1 MIRFNVI
8 GTGFLDMQ
16 EGALSFTTEN
26 QWFRFCDV
34 SLGRSVEFSI
44 PANDT
49 NRRLLGYG
57 ADPAWYGDMLRRSL
71 DCQMVYDGG
80 VVDGTLNVT
89 GYAGDSFRCVF
100 LLENA
105 GWLNDLQGRKLADC
119 VTSFDKGVL
128 WSQLNTPVH
137 ADEADFSQG
146 VQIVQY
152 DNGVAVEPANW
163 QLMPSVNVFA
173 YIDDILT
180 NMGVPHSLT
189 IPKELWLVSASLKG
203 GTSEVVTM
211 ASTGTDSATVSTTSY
226 LTVVHED
233 LEWAR
238 ANVFGLLVGG
248 GSQQAAMFKAEKN
261 LNVTL
266 PASFPWGVSV
276 IKWDSRLMSC
286 EIIGN
291 GDEGNGLAGRTLE
304 IKKGTTFFFATHVF
318 YDMDASG
325 TYFGWK
331 DTAQPYS
338 FTVTIERGDDLQ
350 YGEVW
355 QLRNN
360 APDMTVFEFLKS
372 VALATGTELSVTSS
386 GIVMGAA
393 SDGTAFKSVDRVVS
407 VEEVTR
413 RVPAWGDSTKTASI
427 VFDSEEYVTARIR
440 ADFDIDN
447 DQLTESKETKV
458 GFSEGEQGN
467 VGVLIR
473 DVDATA
479 TPPKLVAKKW
489 TIAKAVTG
497 ETNLQRVDIPA
508 PVGYD
513 DIADNST
520 CLKVKMMAGEADF
533 FALRPHLVWLWRGM
547 AYLWTDAQWSDGV
560 LSLTLQK
567 VSKYPTTPS

>member
-1 MIRFNVI
+1 MIRFNII
-8 GTGFLDMQ
+8 GTGFVDMQ

-26 QWFRFCDV
+26 QWFRFCDI

-57 ADPAWYGDMLRRSL
+57 EDPAEYGDMLRRSL
-71 DCQMVYDGG
+71 ECQMVYDGG

-100 LLENA
+100 LLDNA
-105 GWLNDLQGRKLADC
+105 AWINNLQGRKLADC
-119 VTSFDKGVL
+119 VTSFNKGVL
-128 WSQLNTPVH
+128 WSQLVTPVH
-137 ADEADFSQG
+137 ADEADFSEG

-152 DNGVAVEPANW
+152 DNGLAVEPANW
-163 QLMPSVNVFA
+163 QLMPSVNIFA
-173 YIDDILT
+173 YVDDLLT
-180 NMGVPHSLT
+180 NLGVPHSLT

-211 ASTGTDSATVSTTSY
+211 ASTGTDSASVTPTAY

-248 GSQQAAMFKAEKN
+248 GSQQAAMFKAEKS
-261 LNVTL
+261 LTMTL
-266 PASFPWGVSV
+266 PASFPSGVSV
-276 IKWDSRLMSC
+276 VKWDSRLMSC

-291 GDEGNGLAGRTLE
+291 GDEEKLAGRTLE
-304 IKKGTTFFFATHVF
+304 IKKGTTFFFSTHTF
-318 YDMDASG
+318 YDVDANGS
-325 TYFGWK
+325 YFGWK

-350 YGEVW
+350 YGEIW
-355 QLRNN
+355 QLRTN
-360 APDMTVFEFLKS
+360 APDMTVFEFLRS
-372 VALATGTELSVTSS
+372 VALATGMEMKVTSS
-386 GIVMGAA
+386 GIDMGSA
-393 SDGTAFKSVDRVVS
+393 SYGSRFKAVERVVS

-413 RVPAWGDSTKTASI
+413 RVPSWGDSTHTASI
-427 VFDSEEYVTARIR
+427 VFDSEDYVTARIR

-447 DQLTESKETKV
+447 AQLTETKENKV
-458 GFSEGEQGN
+458 VFSEGEQGDN
-467 VGVLIR
+467 GVLIR

-489 TIAKAVTG
+489 TIAQAVMG
-497 ETNLQRVDIPA
+497 ETYLQRLDTPA

-513 DIADNST
+513 DIADSST
-520 CLKVKMMAGEADF
+520 CLKVKMMEGEAAF
-533 FALRPHLVWLWRGM
+533 FSLTPSMVWVWRGM

-567 VSKYPTTPS
+567 VSQYPTTPA

>member
-1 MIRFNVI
+1 MIRFNII
-8 GTGFLDMQ
+8 GTGFVDMQ

-26 QWFRFCDV
+26 QWFRFCDI

-57 ADPAWYGDMLRRSL
+57 EDPAWYGDMLRRSL

-100 LLENA
+100 LIENA

-119 VTSFDKGVL
+119 ITSFDKGVQ

-189 IPKELWLVSASLKG
+189 IPKELWIVAASLKG

-238 ANVFGLLVGG
+238 ANVFGILVGG

-276 IKWDSRLMSC
+276 IKWDSRLKSC
-286 EIIGN
+286 EIIGD

-304 IKKGTTFFFATHVF
+304 IKKGTTFFFATHTF
-318 YDMDASG
+318 YDVDASG

-355 QLRNN
+355 QLRTN

-393 SDGTAFKSVDRVVS
+393 SYGTTFKAVERVVS
-407 VEEVTR
+407 VDEVTR
-413 RVPAWGDSTKTASI
+413 RVPSWGDSIKTASV
-427 VFDSEEYVTARIR
+427 VFDSEDYVTARIR
-440 ADFDIDN
+440 ADYEIDN
-447 DQLTESKETKV
+447 DQLTEIKETKIA
-458 GFSEGEQGN
+458 FSEGEQGD

-479 TPPKLVAKKW
+479 TPLKLVAKKW

-520 CLKVKMMAGEADF
+520 CLKVKMMSGEADF
-533 FALRPHLVWLWRGM
+533 FALRPHLVWLWSGM
-547 AYLWTDAQWSDGV
+547 AYLWTEAQWSDGV

-567 VSKYPTTPS
+567 VSQQRFQSV